1 MSEMRRDP
9 LTGRWV
15 VFAPERKRRPQY
27 IDRRHEGFDSSMSGG
42 CPFCKGNEAL
52 TPPEVLAYRGGH
64 SKPNQE
70 GWSLRVVP
78 NKFPA
83 LRVEGELGRRPD
95 GFYDRMNN
103 IGAHEVVIETPSH
116 HHGVDDMTLAHVK
129 HIFCAYKARLLD
141 LKQDS
146 RFRYI
151 KIFKNHGASAGATI
165 PHSHSQIIAMPV
177 IPSLVNQKIDIAR
190 NHFSAKERCLCCDI
204 VAHERDHQH
213 RVLLDNGDFVVLAP
227 YASRFPFELAL
238 YPIQHQTRFEELDD
252 ALLDNLAHAVKNTV
266 ERLNRVLDF
275 PDYHWILTNAPFDG
289 DIAPF
294 FHWHLEIVPLVTGT
308 GGFELGTQS
317 YINTVFPEEAVEI
330 LKDPKYTG
338 AANHTPD

>member
-15 VFAPERKRRPQY
+15 VFAPERKRRPLY
-27 IDRRHEGFDSSMSGG
+27 IDRPHDGFESSVSGG
-42 CPFCKGNEAL
+42 CPFCKGNEDL
-52 TPPEVLAYRGGH
+52 TPPEVLAYRGGQ

-116 HHGVDDMTLAHVK
+116 HHGIDDMTLSHVK
-129 HIFCAYKARLLD
+129 QIFCAYKARLLD
-141 LKQDS
+141 LKQDC

-151 KIFKNHGASAGATI
+151 KIFKNHGAAAGATI
-165 PHSHSQIIAMPV
+165 PHSHSQIIALPV
-177 IPSLVNQKIDIAR
+177 VPSLIEEKIHIAQE
-190 NHFSAKERCLCCDI
+190 HFRAKERCLCCDI
-204 VAHERDHQH
+204 ISHERDSGQRMLWENEH
-213 RVLLDNGDFVVLAP
+213 FVVLAP
-227 YASRFPFELAL
+227 YASRFPFELTL
-238 YPIQHQTRFEELDD
+238 YPTQHQSRFEELDD
-252 ALLDNLAHAVKNTV
+252 ALLDHLAHAVKNTV
-266 ERLNRVLDF
+266 ERLNRVLDN
-275 PDYHWILTNAPFDG
+275 PDYHWILTNAPFG
-289 DIAPF
+289 GEVAPY
-294 FHWHLEIVPLVTGT
+294 FHWYLEIIPLVTGT

-317 YINTVFPEEAVEI
+317 YINTVYPEEAVEI
-330 LKDPKYTG
+330 LKDLKYTG
-338 AANHTPD
+338 AEAHNPD